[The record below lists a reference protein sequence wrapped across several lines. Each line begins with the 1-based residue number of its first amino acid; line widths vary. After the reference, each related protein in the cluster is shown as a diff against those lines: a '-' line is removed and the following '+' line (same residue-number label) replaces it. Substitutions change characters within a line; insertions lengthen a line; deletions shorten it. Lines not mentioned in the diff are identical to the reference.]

1 MYHCNRFELAIA
13 CRREL
18 SVIGRNEGKLCA
30 DRISNDDRRGKMNGI
45 KRSDVVVFDYLF
57 CLGQDLRHRLHELP
71 KKTILF
77 HAGKNGCVNRS
88 GDFALRM
95 SPSYG

>member
-57 CLGQDLRHRLHELP
+57 CLGQDLRHRLITGYVVPGTGRKRPKQAANRILP
-71 KKTILF
+71 TRF
-77 HAGKNGCVNRS
+77 
-88 GDFALRM
+88 
-95 SPSYG
+95 